1 MGFFAW
7 LFRLKP
13 KKIKLG
19 LALGSGGA
27 KGYAHL
33 GALRAFEENGVEFDV
48 VAGTSIGSII
58 GAAYADGYTSND
70 ISGLLGNLGISEL
83 AGAVLS
89 TNGLQ
94 KIIDEALGGKNIE
107 ELKKPFVAIAT
118 EVDVGDE
125 YVFSSGSVSTALAA
139 SSSMPP
145 YFKPVVV
152 GNKRYIDGAFTNS
165 VPADRVMEMGADYVV
180 GIDLS
185 SHEPSTGLVKRFYP
199 TFRNKTDTPWEK
211 GYEYSDVMLNPNLA
225 AEGFTSISFKE
236 KDRVRMYD
244 LGYKAAMDA
253 MPKILADIRDLKSGK
268 KKKQKK
274 HGKR

>member
-33 GALRAFEENGVEFDV
+33 GALRAFEENGIEFDV
-48 VAGTSIGSII
+48 IAGTSIGSII

-70 ISGLLGNLGISEL
+70 ISGLLGNLGIGDL
-83 AGAVLS
+83 ASAVLA

-94 KIIDEALGGKNIE
+94 KVIDDALGGTNIE

-118 EVDVGDE
+118 EVDEGDE
-125 YVFSSGSVSTALAA
+125 FVFSSGSVSLALAA

-165 VPADRVMEMGADYVV
+165 VPADRVTELGADYVV

-185 SHEPSTGLVKRFYP
+185 SHEAPAGLVKRFYP
-199 TFRNKTDTPWEK
+199 TFKNKTDTPWEK
-211 GYEYSDVMLNPNLA
+211 GYEYSDVMLHPDLA
-225 AEGFTSISFKE
+225 AEGLTAVSFKE
-236 KDRVRMYD
+236 KDRAKMYD
-244 LGYKAAMDA
+244 LGYRAAMDV

-268 KKKQKK
+268 KRPKS
-274 HGKR
+274 KRLK